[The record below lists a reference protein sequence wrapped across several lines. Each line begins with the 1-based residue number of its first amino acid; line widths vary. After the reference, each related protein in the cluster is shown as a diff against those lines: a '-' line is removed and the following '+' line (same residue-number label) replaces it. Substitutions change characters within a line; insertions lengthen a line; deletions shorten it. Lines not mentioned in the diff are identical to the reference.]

1 MLDHSESRQ
10 FIRMDVSCEI
20 TYKFPDSDELYVG
33 ECSNISGSG
42 VLFRADRSVEGGMA
56 LEITIAPN
64 NTLTPPMKAYVEVIR
79 AKEVEPGVYEIA
91 TEIKG
96 IKDV

>member
-20 TYKFPDSDELYVG
+20 TYKFPDSGELYVG
-33 ECSNISGSG
+33 ECLNISGSG
-42 VLFRADRSVEGGMA
+42 ILFKSPRSIEGGVA
-56 LEITIAPN
+56 LEITISPDN
-64 NTLTPPMKAYVEVIR
+64 VLTPPMKAYVEVIR
-79 AKEVEPGVYEIA
+79 SKEIEPGMYEVA

-96 IKDV
+96 IKEV